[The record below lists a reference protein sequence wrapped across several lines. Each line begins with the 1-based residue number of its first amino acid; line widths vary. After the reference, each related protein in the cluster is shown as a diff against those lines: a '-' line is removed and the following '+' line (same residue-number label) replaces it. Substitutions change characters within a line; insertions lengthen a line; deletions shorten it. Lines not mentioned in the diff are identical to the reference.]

1 MLAEQ
6 KNNSHG
12 FFSRVN
18 GARKRARLP
27 RAAPNMVK
35 SYAQTICLKDDP
47 DGIEEYK
54 RYHRDAWPEVLEALA
69 AVGVLHMKIYLLSTR
84 MFMYMET
91 VDEFDPAVDFPRH
104 MELSPKCVEWG
115 ERMREFQ
122 VPAPEANRGDWWAY
136 MEEVFD
142 LASQLE
148 TKDARRGHRND

>member
-1 MLAEQ
+1 
-6 KNNSHG
+6 
-12 FFSRVN
+12 
-18 GARKRARLP
+18 
-27 RAAPNMVK
+27 
-35 SYAQTICLKDDP
+35 
-47 DGIEEYK
+47 
-54 RYHRDAWPEVLEALA
+54 
-69 AVGVLHMKIYLLSTR
+69 
-84 MFMYMET
+84 MYMET

-104 MELSPKCVEWG
+104 MEMSPKCVEWG